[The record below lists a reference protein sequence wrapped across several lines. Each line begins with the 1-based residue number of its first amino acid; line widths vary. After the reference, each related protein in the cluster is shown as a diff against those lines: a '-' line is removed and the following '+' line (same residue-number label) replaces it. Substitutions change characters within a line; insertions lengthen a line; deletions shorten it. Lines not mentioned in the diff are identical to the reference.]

1 MSETIASTQGPS
13 DVPGPGRVES
23 LQFRMVVAGVLLV
36 LALAVMMLRLQ
47 RLSELPPG
55 LYYDEGAHG
64 VDALRV
70 LHGEHAA
77 FFPENKGREGLIV
90 YAIAMTT
97 SLLGR
102 TILAVRLPTAL
113 ASAGTVFAIFW
124 LGQLLFGRDG
134 ETGRATPWRGLL
146 VGGVGAGLM
155 AVSLAQTVIGRT
167 ALRAN
172 FMPLLLCLC
181 LGLLW
186 EGWRC
191 RSRRRVALAGVCA
204 GLLAYTYIAARFTP
218 FLFLLFGLSFLIPW
232 GRSESGGEKT
242 EKRILS
248 HRFSVLTSRL
258 RVELPWASIFTSV
271 AALVAAPILIY
282 FILNPEHFLSRSN
295 DVWLFR
301 DSQGDLQAS
310 LFLRNVWEHLL
321 VFGFYDDQTALY
333 DYSVQPLM
341 GQWEALFFWLGV
353 GITVWRLQQP
363 AHRLLLLWLGLL
375 LLPAVLS
382 RDVAVP
388 HTLRMIGAVPAV
400 YLLAGVGVWGTI
412 RFRPLISLFYAM
424 GTMIRLEKLKSPVKS
439 IAKTTQFRVEDETRA
454 AIAVGM
460 LVGGLIL
467 VQGVLTYRT
476 YFQKWAGAATEIEQL
491 YWTQWQELT
500 QVINARSAAVDAAYL
515 IPSHAWH
522 YSFEY
527 LDQNAP
533 PAHVVYLGAP
543 NLTEKITSTL
553 AAVENVSAVKIV
565 DWYDDI
571 SHHAFHY
578 ETERLIVLLDKY
590 GRYLGSDEYDA
601 FQVHTYTDFDLDRP
615 WTIYEYLEPL
625 AVYYDRGI
633 TLHGFALTQ
642 DKEQLSSLQPQF
654 DPGQSRSLWVALRWE
669 TAPGLDIDYSI
680 SLRLHNAEGGMVYQG
695 DDVLW
700 RSTDNAPTSGWEAQ
714 ELVDTLHLLEIPAEL
729 QPGEFE
735 LRLVV
740 YDFETQQPTVE
751 LGVWEPEYVLA
762 RLRLEEIE

>member
-1 MSETIASTQGPS
+1 MQEPS
-13 DVPGPGRVES
+13 DVARPGSVERLPS
-23 LQFRMVVAGVLLV
+23 RMVVAGVLFV
-36 LALAVMMLRLQ
+36 LALAVVMLRLQ

-64 VDALRV
+64 VDALSV
-70 LHGEHAA
+70 LHGEHAV

-102 TILAVRLPTAL
+102 TVLAIRLPTAL

-124 LGQLLFGRDG
+124 LGRLLFGQDG
-134 ETGRATPWRGLL
+134 VSGRASPWRGLL
-146 VGGVGAGLM
+146 VGSVGAGLM
-155 AVSLAQTVIGRT
+155 AVSIAQTVIGRT

-172 FMPLLLCLC
+172 FMLLLLCLC

-186 EGWRC
+186 EGWRR
-191 RSRRRVALAGVCA
+191 RSRKRVALAGICA

-232 GRSESGGEKT
+232 GRSESGDEKT
-242 EKRILS
+242 EKDILS
-248 HRFSVLTSRL
+248 HRLSVLTSRL
-258 RVELPWASIFTSV
+258 RAELPWASIFVGV

-282 FILNPEHFLSRSN
+282 FILNPEHFLSRSE
-295 DVWLFR
+295 DIWLFR
-301 DSQGDLQAS
+301 GNQGELQLS
-310 LFLRNVWEHLL
+310 LFLKNMWEHLL

-341 GQWEALFFWLGV
+341 GHGEALFFWLGM
-353 GITVWRLQQP
+353 GIAVWRLRQP
-363 AHRLLLLWLGLL
+363 AHRLLLIWLGLL
-375 LLPAVLS
+375 FLPAILT

-388 HTLRMIGAVPAV
+388 HTLRMIGVVPAA
-400 YLLAGVGVWGTI
+400 YLLAGVGVWETI
-412 RFRPLISLFYAM
+412 RFRPLISLFNAL
-424 GTMIRLEKLKSPVKS
+424 GTMIRPENLKSPVKS
-439 IAKTTQFRVEDETRA
+439 NVKIAQFRVEDQTRA
-454 AIAVGM
+454 AIAVGIV
-460 LVGGLIL
+460 VGGLIL

-476 YFQKWAGAATEIEQL
+476 YFQKWAAAATEVEQL
-491 YWTQWQELT
+491 YWIQWQELT
-500 QVINARSAAVDAAYL
+500 QVVNARSAALDEVYL

-533 PAHVVYLGAP
+533 PAHTVYLGEP

-553 AAVENVSAVKIV
+553 SSMENVSAVKIV
-565 DWYDDI
+565 DWFDDI
-571 SHHAFHY
+571 SHHAFHF
-578 ETERLIVLLDKY
+578 ETERFILLLDKY

-601 FQVHTYTDFDLDRP
+601 FQVHTYTDVDLDRP

-625 AVYYDRGI
+625 AVHYDRGI

-642 DKEQLSSLQPQF
+642 DKEQLSSTRPQF
-654 DPGQSRSLWVALRWE
+654 DPEQSRSLWVNLRWE
-669 TAPGLDIDYSI
+669 SAPGLDIDYSI
-680 SLRLHNAEGGMVYQG
+680 SLRLHNAEGSIIYQE

-700 RSTDNAPTSGWEAQ
+700 RMADHAPTSGWEAQ
-714 ELVDTLHLLEIPAEL
+714 EMVDTLHLLEVPAEL
-729 QPGEFE
+729 QSGEYE

-740 YDFETQQPTVE
+740 YDFKTQQPTVE
-751 LGVWEPEYVLA
+751 LGVWEPEKVLA
-762 RLRLEEIE
+762 RLRLENTE

>member
-1 MSETIASTQGPS
+1 MSETNASMQEPS
-13 DVPGPGRVES
+13 DVARPGKVERHHS
-23 LQFRMVVAGVLLV
+23 RMVVAGVLFV
-36 LALAVMMLRLQ
+36 LTLAVVMLRLQ

-64 VDALRV
+64 VDALSV
-70 LHGEHAA
+70 LHGEHAV

-90 YAIAMTT
+90 YAIALTT

-124 LGQLLFGRDG
+124 LGRLLFGRDG
-134 ETGRATPWRGLL
+134 GSGRATPWRGLV

-172 FMPLLLCLC
+172 FMLLLLCLC

-186 EGWRC
+186 EGWRS
-191 RSRRRVALAGVCA
+191 RSRRRVALAGICA

-232 GRSESGGEKT
+232 GGSESGDEKT
-242 EKRILS
+242 EKDILS
-248 HRFSVLTSRL
+248 HRLSVLTSRL
-258 RVELPWASIFTSV
+258 RAELPRVSIFAGV

-282 FILNPEHFLSRSN
+282 FFLNPEHFLSRSE

-301 DSQGDLQAS
+301 GNQGDLQLS
-310 LFLRNVWEHLL
+310 LFLKNMWEHLL
-321 VFGFYDDQTALY
+321 VFGFYDEQTALY

-341 GQWEALFFWLGV
+341 GHWEALFFWLGV
-353 GITVWRLQQP
+353 GIAVWRLRQP
-363 AHRLLLLWLGLL
+363 ALRMLLIWLGLFF
-375 LLPAVLS
+375 LPAILT

-388 HTLRMIGAVPAV
+388 HTLRMIGVVPAA
-400 YLLAGVGVWGTI
+400 YLLAGVGVWETI
-412 RFRPLISLFYAM
+412 RFRPLISLFHAL
-424 GTMIRLEKLKSPVKS
+424 GTRIRPENLKSPVKS
-439 IAKTTQFRVEDETRA
+439 IAKIIQFRVEDQTRA
-454 AIAVGM
+454 AITVGIV
-460 LVGGLIL
+460 VGGLIL

-476 YFQKWAGAATEIEQL
+476 YFQKWAAAATEVEQL
-491 YWTQWQELT
+491 YWIQWQELT
-500 QVINARSAAVDAAYL
+500 QVVNARSAALDAAYL

-533 PAHVVYLGAP
+533 PAHTVYLGEP

-553 AAVENVSAVKIV
+553 SSMENVSAVKIV
-565 DWYDDI
+565 DWYDDN
-571 SHHAFHY
+571 SHHAFHF
-578 ETERLIVLLDKY
+578 ETKRFILLLDKY
-590 GRYLGSDEYDA
+590 GRYQGSDEYDA
-601 FQVHTYTDFDLDRP
+601 FQVHTYTDVDLDRP
-615 WTIYEYLEPL
+615 WTVYEYLEPL
-625 AVYYDRGI
+625 AVHYDRGI

-642 DKEQLSSLQPQF
+642 DKEQLSSTRPQF
-654 DPGQSRSLWVALRWE
+654 HPGQSRSLWVVLRWE
-669 TAPGLDIDYSI
+669 SAPGLDIDYSI
-680 SLRLHNAEGGMVYQG
+680 SLRLHNADGGNIYQE

-700 RSTDNAPTSGWEAQ
+700 RGADHAPTSGWEAQ
-714 ELVDTLHLLEIPAEL
+714 ETVDTLHLLEIPAEL
-729 QPGEFE
+729 QPGEYE

-740 YDFETQQPTVE
+740 YDFKTQQPTVE
-751 LGVWEPEYVLA
+751 LGVWEPEKVLA
-762 RLRLEEIE
+762 RLRLEEYE